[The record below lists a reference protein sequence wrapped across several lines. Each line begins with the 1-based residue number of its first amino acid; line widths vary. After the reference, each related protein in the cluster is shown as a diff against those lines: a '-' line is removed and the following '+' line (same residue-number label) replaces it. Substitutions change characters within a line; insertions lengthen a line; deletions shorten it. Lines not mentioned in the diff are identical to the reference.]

1 MEFSS
6 SGTDFLKTILANGS
20 AGTSGQVLTSGGSGG
35 TASWTT
41 VSGGGG
47 GSSLSGTNTFE
58 WGTGVSGKEV
68 NAGKIGYSTFTS
80 GANGALDIVGA
91 GTSST
96 NRNVQ
101 IFDHLGIG
109 TGSPEARLHVKRGGS
124 SGESNVYIQ
133 AYSDS
138 TGDRAALFLGT
149 PHNNSTTSQPKCA
162 IIADAVG
169 WSRADLHFCVET
181 TGAGNG
187 NDSDKRASTSNSRM
201 MIDGIS
207 GNVGIG
213 TTTPGAVLEVNGT
226 STVNS
231 YSSAIRRFFNAG
243 GQNFSGSP
251 VGTWGSFGIRASNS
265 IGTSGYF
272 VAHSGTWQA
281 SDSRIKTNI
290 NDVTDASALEK
301 LRLLHPK
308 TYTYIDT
315 NEQGDTTV
323 YGFIAQEVS
332 NVFPEAVKISE
343 NVIPN
348 IYELSNV
355 SDSNVITFTNFNTS
369 DLLTS
374 NVTSKIHVKTI
385 YDKVERL
392 TLNEVIDAKSI
403 RVKEDLTNMIGS
415 IDDTGNVVSGNQV
428 FVMGQEVDNFNI
440 LKKEYIFTIATA
452 ALQEVDR
459 QLQAEK
465 TKVVTL
471 ETQVA
476 DLLARVTALE
486 NN

>member
-1 MEFSS
+1 
-6 SGTDFLKTILANGS
+6 
-20 AGTSGQVLTSGGSGG
+20 
-35 TASWTT
+35 
-41 VSGGGG
+41 
-47 GSSLSGTNTFE
+47 
-58 WGTGVSGKEV
+58 
-68 NAGKIGYSTFTS
+68 
-80 GANGALDIVGA
+80 
-91 GTSST
+91 
-96 NRNVQ
+96 
-101 IFDHLGIG
+101 
-109 TGSPEARLHVKRGGS
+109 
-124 SGESNVYIQ
+124 
-133 AYSDS
+133 
-138 TGDRAALFLGT
+138 
-149 PHNNSTTSQPKCA
+149 
-162 IIADAVG
+162 
-169 WSRADLHFCVET
+169 
-181 TGAGNG
+181 
-187 NDSDKRASTSNSRM
+187 M
-201 MIDGIS
+201 MIDGTN

-213 TTTPGAVLEVNGT
+213 TTSPGAFLDVNGL
-226 STVNS
+226 SVVNS
-231 YSSAIRRFFNAG
+231 YSSAVRRYFYSGGTNFNSSTG
-243 GQNFSGSP
+243 SWSGFS
-251 VGTWGSFGIRASNS
+251 IRASHS

-301 LRLLHPK
+301 LRLLEPK

-374 NVTSKIHVKTI
+374 NVTSKIHVRSV

-392 TLNEVIDAKSI
+392 TLDEVIDAKSI

-415 IDDTGNVVSGNQV
+415 VDDTGNVVSGNQV

-465 TKVVTL
+465 TKVSTL

-486 NN
+486 NA